1 MLGQASD
8 HAPPEALLPAVE
20 GWSTGQPHMTL
31 QVSDAEQDTILE
43 LYSGMSTPVRHRF
56 AVNDLLAGARLWRLA
71 WSLGWLD
78 IRLRYRGSMLGPFW
92 LTISTGVMVGWR
104 DLTQSR
110 KFREWLRDT

>member
-1 MLGQASD
+1 
-8 HAPPEALLPAVE
+8 
-20 GWSTGQPHMTL
+20 MTL

-56 AVNDLLAGARLWRLA
+56 AVQDLLGGAKLWRLA

-92 LTISTGVMVGWR
+92 LTISTGVMVGA
-104 DLTQSR
+104 LGFLYSALFHMT
-110 KFREWLRDT
+110 LRDYLPFLVLSQVLWGFLASLVGES